1 MSLGETHY
9 VNLFGARHRIVKI
22 AVADSQVR
30 DLGIFF
36 LWDRDVR
43 SRVILAKVKANCFPV
58 AEIMPQIGDSAHRI
72 GYPWNN
78 RGNWRRVDG
87 RFIST
92 RLVGVKYEFSETAIS
107 GESGAP
113 YFNAKKEVVA
123 INWSGGKTS
132 LLTSLD
138 QIKSFLQESIGGIPN
153 CRKPTAPHPPREDPP
168 NPKVQPVDPS
178 SGIDGLRKQIA
189 ALEKALE
196 KLRNDFNELSKQKG
210 PKGDKGERGTQGLV
224 GISGTSGA
232 KGDAGTAGL
241 RGVDGRDGLKGDP
254 GPERTITVII
264 QDSTGKQLTAPVR
277 IPPDKNTIL
286 IPLER
291 FKRKGQ

>member
-9 VNLFGARHRIVKI
+9 VDLFGARHRVVKI

-43 SRVILAKVKANCFPV
+43 SRAILARVEANCFLI
-58 AEIMPQIGDSAHRI
+58 AESMPEIGDSAHRI

-87 RFIST
+87 TFLAT
-92 RLVGVKYEFSETAIS
+92 RLIGVKFEFSEPGIS
-107 GESGAP
+107 GECGAP
-113 YFNAKKEVVA
+113 YFNTKKEVIGIHWGSA
-123 INWSGGKTS
+123 EGTAC
-132 LLTSLD
+132 LTDLD

-153 CRKPTAPHPPREDPP
+153 CNKPIAPPPPREDSPTP
-168 NPKVQPVDPS
+168 GVQPVDPS
-178 SGIDGLRKQIA
+178 PGIEALRKQIA
-189 ALEKALE
+189 TLEKALE
-196 KLRNDFNELSKQKG
+196 KLRNDFNELSKQMGPRGDTGLQGTDGIDGLKG
-210 PKGDKGERGTQGLV
+210 SD
-224 GISGTSGA
+224 GI
-232 KGDAGTAGL
+232 
-241 RGVDGRDGLKGDP
+241 DGIDGLKGDP
-254 GPERTITVII
+254 GPERTVIVII
-264 QDSTGKQLTAPVR
+264 EDSTGKQLTAPVR
-277 IPPDKNTIL
+277 IPPDKSTVR